1 MASLIFHTFGLR
13 RSLMAAATVV
23 LLAFIVASAPA
34 LAQGDRTPSADA
46 FTPVEEFSKQLEQFK
61 KSIPDLSKKI
71 DDSAASVERWSNI
84 EEARKEIEMLRAVV
98 GAALGAVSDNGPVSQ
113 LGVKALAHA
122 RDKLRALE
130 NDTRFKPEERRFLV
144 DQWRSLR
151 EQTERATEELGG
163 ARREFVELLRNLQA
177 NEDFIDELLQLR
189 QANKALEVIQ
199 RLTKDIRDASEQ
211 LKKLIG
217 AIKPPGV

>member
-1 MASLIFHTFGLR
+1 MVPSIFGVGHLR
-13 RSLMAAATVV
+13 RALVAATVAV
-23 LLAFIVASAPA
+23 LMGLGAACPA
-34 LAQGDRTPSADA
+34 LAQADRSPSADA

-61 KSIPDLSKKI
+61 NSIPELSKKI
-71 DDSAASVERWSNI
+71 DESAASVERWSNI
-84 EEARKEIEMLRAVV
+84 EEARKEIEALRAVV

-113 LGVKALAHA
+113 LGVKALGHA
-122 RDKLRALE
+122 REKLRALE

-151 EQTERATEELGG
+151 EQTERANEELGG
-163 ARREFVELLRNLQA
+163 ARREFVELLRTLQA

-189 QANKALEVIQ
+189 QANRALQVIQ

-217 AIKPPGV
+217 AIRPPGV